1 MSALREAL
9 DAANAFL
16 APAWEPGTED
26 IFDRIKQHVG
36 RDEDPSI
43 SSNVFEMVL
52 QHVVRIHQA
61 DIANESQGRISNE
74 EGEYDGDS
82 RTTLYGLLDLL
93 AIRGILP
100 ALSPGVSIKKRPKSV
115 ISGLQEPNEFE
126 RSFSQNAPPLTQII
140 DSLSEILSD
149 PAQGLAPLVRERILT
164 DVVAG
169 TAQLAFSPE
178 SDSKTRTKYGGV
190 FERIIEK
197 IQTSSALPLLTYL
210 IQTETPQ
217 WLKPQLSNALSAVP
231 LRPHGVRSTI
241 EFIASSY
248 PAPPMASNERD
259 RSVQK
264 GPPLP
269 LEAINQASK
278 LLSSVPS
285 SMDPEPYFSALS
297 PQLLG
302 MLDGTEGPDFSK
314 AAALI
319 IGSGILGK
327 RATGAP
333 GSVGWRLFAEPLLF
347 DIAPPAHG
355 KTISKDGQS
364 ALVPEDRLKRALSR
378 LVALLSSH
386 PSPGLTSRLLGNLL
400 MPLWALL
407 DHAKSRPVA
416 RFWSDNAHRLLLTY
430 FRLGAGAAQLERLA
444 TNLLWNGPDAWEYG
458 PGSEG
463 GVEVRHR
470 QAASEEESI
479 IEQMAMMEQRL
490 ESFEAI
496 LTSDSIEDHDI
507 GELFVKL
514 TRRWLLPRTI
524 PTEPGK
530 RMKLEVGDEQD
541 PLQSLIIAKIVMV
554 MLEKFKDKLTC
565 NPDNLI
571 ELVAQ
576 LLGQWVEDDR
586 AKRKRNNDLKKANY
600 AGLSRIV
607 QDEAKHPKSGPKD
620 ADEPAQVEA
629 GEIVPVALSLL
640 NTLISAENFKPS
652 VQTSATLS
660 AILPTLELLR
670 NPPPDTNLPTSVS
683 MTASNLTSQLSS
695 LLNIPAGPSK
705 ATAASSRPSTMSD
718 QDRQTLNTALNDMTQ
733 SEHPPVRAAALSS
746 IASLAAAQ
754 SPFPDLPGLTLF
766 LLRTALP
773 DPDEFV
779 HLHAIKTLVA
789 LSARDPPL
797 LTRLLTDAFLD
808 PKEEAVGEAGLEG
821 RLRIGEALGKIVREV
836 RDASSSISST
846 SAISND
852 ARVVLSNISRA
863 AVTMAG
869 RRGKRPRDLKQRQRA
884 AMVQRRKQRE
894 VEKAWGGAVP
904 DIPGINAADEDE
916 DEDKEGAS
924 AADIEALSRIVT
936 GWSETGI
943 SEDLRLR
950 ALALSVLST
959 ALEAPVTLSMLL
971 RGSDTQ
977 RVVPEA
983 VDVALKVLVL
993 EQEERH
999 AILRRAAL
1007 VVLWSLVKGIEAD
1020 ENGSVLAGLLSPE
1033 MWEEIEGVA
1042 RWVQDTEVDVLAKG
1056 HAGEVLAALEAR
1068 KMGRL
1073 LGSSGMGAGIMPSG
1087 MTSNLGLGGLKG
1099 LSLNTERKEGKKM
1112 VIEEVD

>member
-1 MSALREAL
+1 MSALRGAL

-16 APAWEPGTED
+16 APAWEPGTEG
-26 IFDRIKQHVG
+26 ILDRLCQHVG
-36 RDEDPSI
+36 HDGSSNI
-43 SSNVFEMVL
+43 SSVVVEVAL
-52 QHVVRIHQA
+52 QHLVRIHEA

-93 AIRGILP
+93 AICGILP
-100 ALSPGVSIKKRPKSV
+100 ALSPGVSIRKRPKSL
-115 ISGLQEPNEFE
+115 IGGLQEPKESE
-126 RSFSQNAPPLTQII
+126 RSFSQNAPLLTQII
-140 DSLSEILSD
+140 DSLSEIISD
-149 PAQGLAPLVRERILT
+149 PTQGLAPLVRERILT

-169 TAQLAFSPE
+169 AAQLAFSPE
-178 SDSKTRTKYGGV
+178 SDFKTQTRYREV
-190 FERIIEK
+190 FERIVEK
-197 IQTSSALPLLTYL
+197 IQTSSALPLFTYL
-210 IQTETPQ
+210 IHPETPQ

-248 PAPPMASNERD
+248 PTPPMPANERE
-259 RSVQK
+259 RSAQK
-264 GPPLP
+264 GPALP
-269 LEAINQASK
+269 LEAISQASK

-285 SMDPEPYFSALS
+285 FMEPERYFSALA

-302 MLDGTEGPDFSK
+302 MLDGIEGPDFSK
-314 AAALI
+314 AAALV

-333 GSVGWRLFAEPLLF
+333 GSIGWRLFAEPLLF
-347 DIAPPAHG
+347 DIAPPARG
-355 KTISKDGQS
+355 KSTSKNTPGV
-364 ALVPEDRLKRALSR
+364 LVPEDRLKRALSR
-378 LVALLSSH
+378 LAALLSSH
-386 PSPGLTSRLLGNLL
+386 PNPGLTSRLLGNLM

-407 DHAKSRPVA
+407 DHAKSRPIA
-416 RFWSDNAHRLLLTY
+416 RFWSDNARRLLLTY
-430 FRLGAGAAQLERLA
+430 FRLGAGANQLERLA

-470 QAASEEESI
+470 QASVEDEGILEK
-479 IEQMAMMEQRL
+479 MAMMEQRL
-490 ESFEAI
+490 ESFQAI

-514 TRRWLLPRTI
+514 TKRWLLPKTI
-524 PTEPGK
+524 STEPGK
-530 RMKLEVGDEQD
+530 RIKLEIGDEQD

-554 MLEKFKDKLTC
+554 MLEDFKDKLTS

-586 AKRKRNNDLKKANY
+586 AKRKRSNDLKRANY
-600 AGLSRIV
+600 AGLSNIV
-607 QDEAKHPKSGPKD
+607 QTGARQSKPGQKD
-620 ADEPAQVEA
+620 VDEPAQVEA
-629 GEIVPVALSLL
+629 GDIVPVALSLL
-640 NTLISAENFKPS
+640 NTLISAENFKPT

-670 NPPPDTNLPTSVS
+670 KPPPGSDLPASVS

-695 LLNIPAGPSK
+695 LLNIPASPSK
-705 ATAASSRPSTMSD
+705 AAATSSKPSVISD
-718 QDRQTLNTALNDMTQ
+718 HDRQTLNTALNDLTQ
-733 SEHPPVRAAALSS
+733 SEHPPIRAAALSS

-773 DPDEFV
+773 DPDGFV

-797 LTRLLTDAFLD
+797 ITRLLTDAFLD

-821 RLRIGEALGKIVREV
+821 RLRVGESLGKIVGEV
-836 RDASSSISST
+836 RDASGSSSNPG
-846 SAISND
+846 AISND
-852 ARVVLSNISRA
+852 ARVVLGNISRA
-863 AVTMAG
+863 AVTVAG

-884 AMVQRRKQRE
+884 AMVEQRKQRE
-894 VEKAWGGAVP
+894 AEKAWGGAVP
-904 DIPGINAADEDE
+904 DIPGINAAEDDEDE
-916 DEDKEGAS
+916 KDGAN
-924 AADIEALSRIVT
+924 AAEIEALSRIVT

-959 ALEAPVTLSMLL
+959 AVEAPVTLSMLL

-999 AILRRAAL
+999 VILRRAAL
-1007 VVLWSLVKGIEAD
+1007 IVLWSLIKGVDSNED
-1020 ENGSVLAGLLSPE
+1020 GNGLAGFLPPAT
-1033 MWEEIEGVA
+1033 WEEIEGVA
-1042 RWVQDTEVDVLAKG
+1042 RWVQDTEADVLAKG
-1056 HAGEVLAALEAR
+1056 HAGEVLVALEER
-1068 KMGRL
+1068 KMGRAF
-1073 LGSSGMGAGIMPSG
+1073 GATPMDVGIFPTG
-1087 MTSNLGLGGLKG
+1087 MTSNLGLGELKG
-1099 LSLNTERKEGKKM
+1099 LSLNPDKKEGKRM
-1112 VIEEVD
+1112 VIEEIE